1 MNSDNLTQNN
11 IYHPHLDC
19 MKNCN
24 NDSHMHF
31 PNDFS
36 TELFATSTESKKMI
50 VMGLES
56 LNEHVDSWYQN
67 WLFQSIKVRI
77 RPERKS
83 P

>member
-1 MNSDNLTQNN
+1 MIECGTIEVATLTRMNSDNLIQNIDIN
-11 IYHPHLDC
+11 LDC

-31 PNDFS
+31 PNNFS

-56 LNEHVDSWYQN
+56 LNEHVDS
-67 WLFQSIKVRI
+67 
-77 RPERKS
+77 
-83 P
+83 